1 MRRIPPD
8 CRGVIL
14 IMNLSVKTIV
24 RGVSALALCA
34 SLGLSTAL
42 AYTGDPELAFTESEP
57 TVSAAL
63 SVAAEQPAAAPVVVA
78 ATPEDSVQQV
88 LSGDLLGR
96 TVVKSD
102 ALAVPDAIRRSAQS
116 LGAFRLSVYCS
127 GTRCCGEQATGI
139 TKSGTTVTEGRTI
152 AVDTSVIPLGSR
164 VYIDGYGLFIAED
177 TGSAIQGNKIDIAV
191 GSHDQALTL
200 GIDTADVYLLG

>member
-1 MRRIPPD
+1 MRCIPPD

-34 SLGLSTAL
+34 SLSLSTAL

-96 TVVKSD
+96 TVVKSA
-102 ALAVPDAIRRSAQS
+102 ALAVPDAIRQSAQS
-116 LGAFRLSVYCS
+116 LGAFRLSFYCS
-127 GTRCCGEQATGI
+127 CTQCCGEQATGI
-139 TKSGTTVTEGRTI
+139 TKYGTTVTE
-152 AVDTSVIPLGSR
+152 GSR

>member
-34 SLGLSTAL
+34 SLSLSTAL
-42 AYTGDPELAFTESEP
+42 AYTGDPELAFTEPEP

-102 ALAVPDAIRRSAQS
+102 ALAVPTAIQQTAQS
-116 LGAFRLSVYCS
+116 LGTFRLSFYCPC
-127 GTRCCGEQATGI
+127 TQCCGEQASGI